1 MNIACIIPARG
12 GSKGIPNK
20 NIMSFAGYPLIY
32 WSIMQAL
39 NTKSINCGVYVSSDS
54 EQILEVSKTF
64 GAIPIER
71 PEVLSS
77 DVATSESALLHAC
90 ENIQSQYSLDAIVF
104 LQATSPLRL
113 ANDIENGIQSFNKN
127 QYDSLFSAT
136 KIEDFLIWSESPKG
150 LESFN
155 YDYKNRQRRQD
166 MTPQYVENGSFY
178 IFNPYKLQQYK
189 NRLYGYIGAYVM
201 SSWSVHE
208 SDTLDDLKLCEY
220 LFKKNKLNQRSA
232 YDIRT

>member
-20 NIMSFAGYPLIY
+20 NIMPFAGYPLIY
-32 WSIMQAL
+32 WSIAQAL
-39 NTKSINCGVYVSSDS
+39 ETKSINCGVYVSSDS
-54 EQILEVSKTF
+54 DKILELTKTF
-64 GAIPIER
+64 GAIPIQR
-71 PEVLSS
+71 PKKLSS
-77 DVATSESALLHAC
+77 DIATSESALIHAV
-90 ENIQSQYSLDAIVF
+90 EKISYQYALDAIVF

-113 ANDIENGIQSFNKN
+113 ENDIENGIQWFINKK
-127 QYDSLFSAT
+127 YDSLFSAT
-136 KIEDFLIWSESPKG
+136 KIEDFLIWNQSAKG

-166 MTPQYVENGSFY
+166 MVPQYVENGSFY

-189 NRLYGYIGAYVM
+189 NRLYGNIGAYIM

-208 SDTLDDLKLCEY
+208 IDTPDDLELCEY
-220 LFKKNKLNQRSA
+220 LFKKNKLNQRST